1 VEPIVIAGGCYFE
14 ACEAPHWRALYG
26 SGGRAA
32 QALISRGPI
41 TLHTYFPKAREGELY
56 PFVAAGID
64 VIAVDSASALAFAY
78 FHPLSDPVL
87 APLRSDI
94 PRRPPIRAAGDA
106 VLRFGFVEGEAI
118 VRGRRVVYDPQS
130 VGEFEPFG
138 RNGSS
143 AQELAV
149 VLNTHELRAASGQD
163 DLNAAARALLESG
176 AEVVVAKSGVQGAFV
191 HTQGGPSAWVPAF
204 WSDAVFKIGTG
215 DVFSAAFT
223 YAWAHL
229 GRDPIEAAH
238 AASRSVSQYAASR
251 LLPLPPAWDEP
262 ARGRAIG
269 ARSGGLVHLV
279 GSTARLADRWL
290 CEETAWRLQQLGVR
304 VRRLDDPS
312 RGLPA
317 DGAFLVLADQ
327 IEPAA
332 LDELAR
338 RIDAGRI
345 VALSETEATSPE
357 GVLRT
362 GDFTTALYWACW
374 ISSTEPAVDAGGKA
388 PVRNAERRS

>member
-1 VEPIVIAGGCYFE
+1 MEPIVIAGGCYFE
-14 ACEAPHWRALYG
+14 ACEAPYWRALYG

-32 QALISRGPI
+32 QALIGRGPV
-41 TLHTYFPKAREGELY
+41 TLHTYFPRARKGELY

-64 VIAVDSASALAFAY
+64 IRAADSASALAFAY

-87 APLRSDI
+87 APRRSDI
-94 PRRPPIRAAGDA
+94 PRLPAIRAAGDA
-106 VLRFGFVEGEAI
+106 VLRFGFLEGEAI
-118 VRGRRVVYDPQS
+118 VCGRRVVYDPQS

-149 VLNTHELRAASGQD
+149 VLNAHELRAASGQD
-163 DLNAAARALLESG
+163 GLDAAARALLESG
-176 AEVVVAKSGVQGAFV
+176 AEVVVTKSGVQGAFV
-191 HTQGGPSAWVPAF
+191 HTRGRSSAWVPAF
-204 WSDAVFKIGTG
+204 WSDSVFKIGTG

-229 GRDPIEAAH
+229 GRDPVEAAH
-238 AASRSVSQYAASR
+238 AASRSVSQYAANR
-251 LLPLPPAWDEP
+251 LLPLPRAWDGP
-262 ARGRAIG
+262 AQGRAIG
-269 ARSGGLVHLV
+269 ARNGGLVHLV

-290 CEETAWRLQQLGVR
+290 CEEAAWRIQQLGVR
-304 VRRLDDPS
+304 VRRLDDLS
-312 RGLPA
+312 GGLPA
-317 DGAFLVLADQ
+317 DGAFLVFADQ

-338 RIDAGRI
+338 RVGAGRVVVI
-345 VALSETEATSPE
+345 SETDAASPE

-362 GDFTTALYWACW
+362 GDFTTALYWVCW
-374 ISSTEPAVDAGGKA
+374 ISSTEPAADASGG
-388 PVRNAERRS
+388 PPERNAERRG